1 MEISNVKF
9 TSVNINQQQID
20 NNFENQ
26 QPKSFEDSNKEAN
39 LVKIGQHAMK
49 LLNQYQSEFSDK
61 IRKWMNELMTQ
72 VKLLCVWIYLI
83 CQKTTN
89 KAENF
94 Y

>member
-9 TSVNINQQQID
+9 TSVNINQQQTE
-20 NNFENQ
+20 NNFETQ

-49 LLNQYQSEFSDK
+49 LLNQYQSEFSGK

-72 VKLLCVWIYLI
+72 VKLLCV
-83 CQKTTN
+83 
-89 KAENF
+89 
-94 Y
+94 